1 MDWTLRCNFCVKG
14 HDALLEPIRI
24 GLRALDM
31 LTLSTDCV
39 CLNKK
44 HTWYCQSH
52 FHNQSVKFSYEDV
65 FEFVLK
71 HRKKI
76 RLRATLLSEAT
87 RLIPRL
93 EADPLWVYS
102 FYPAICDNEM
112 YDDVIQRAAYYESG
126 DNNLLMS
133 IGVSKVP
140 PMNPSLDAKLYI
152 AMMFHPKDGAVYTI
166 EKLGKYTRQYF
177 KSVKISLDALPMELV
192 IRIFELAY
200 NCKMTAKCLSLLSF

>member
-1 MDWTLRCNFCVKG
+1 
-14 HDALLEPIRI
+14 
-24 GLRALDM
+24 M
-31 LTLSTDCV
+31 LTLPTDCV

-52 FHNQSVKFSYEDV
+52 FHNKSVTFSYEDV
-65 FEFVLK
+65 YGFVLK
-71 HRKKI
+71 HRKRI
-76 RLRATLLSEAT
+76 RIRATLSSEAT

-112 YDDVIQRAAYYESG
+112 YEDVINRASYYQPNG
-126 DNNLLMS
+126 KQNLLMS

-140 PMNPSLDAKLYI
+140 SINPSLDAKLYI
-152 AMMFHPKDGAVYTI
+152 AMMVCPKDGAVYTI

-200 NCKMTAKCLSLLSF
+200 NCKMTTKCLSLLSF